1 MSCILSAGNVTLP
14 EEFAQQQIRLD
25 LGVRSVE
32 DVVIVGRITDCETNE
47 PIVGAIV
54 KVFHKNDE
62 GDLID
67 LCHTFSGYKGYYML
81 NLPKEFEG
89 KTITVMAACSNCLSS
104 LEPCLSSNELR
115 NWFNEAM
122 DSFNI
127 F

>member
-115 NWFNEAM
+115 N
-122 DSFNI
+122 
-127 F
+127 

>member
-81 NLPKEFEG
+81 NLPKEFE
-89 KTITVMAACSNCLSS
+89 
-104 LEPCLSSNELR
+104 
-115 NWFNEAM
+115 
-122 DSFNI
+122 
-127 F
+127 